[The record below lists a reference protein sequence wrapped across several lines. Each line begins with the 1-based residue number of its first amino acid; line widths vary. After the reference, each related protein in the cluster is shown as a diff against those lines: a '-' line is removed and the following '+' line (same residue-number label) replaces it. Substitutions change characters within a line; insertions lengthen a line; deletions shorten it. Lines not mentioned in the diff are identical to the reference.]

1 MSDLNDKVLAVD
13 SDLESMYEEE
23 LPEADTTFKRAI
35 QVLVQTLPYDLS
47 LDPTLSDKESESS
60 RDRGIVEAQFGGDDG
75 KRWNIALNWTRQWKD
90 KVPAG
95 YAWIKYRD
103 TEVAIIGPW
112 STIRTCWKCG
122 LSGWADEKRK
132 IGMCLPHYPC
142 PHCGTKDWFGRIVD
156 PYHFEL
162 DAAEFIVRDANKD
175 NYYEELR
182 PRYKPSSEVTA

>member
-13 SDLESMYEEE
+13 ANLESMYEEE

-35 QVLVQTLPYDLS
+35 QVVVQTLPYDLT
-47 LDPTLSDKESESS
+47 LDPTMSDKESESS
-60 RDRGIVEAQFGGDDG
+60 RDRGIVEAQFGGEDG
-75 KRWNIALNWTRQWKD
+75 KRWDIALNWTRQWKD

-103 TEVAIIGPW
+103 SEVAIIGPW

-122 LSGWADEKRK
+122 LSGWADKKRK
-132 IGMCLPHYPC
+132 VGMCLPHFPC

-162 DAAEFIVRDANKD
+162 DAAEFIVKDANKD